1 MHVINSHIGSYNQG
15 RKDGES
21 EILVF
26 ILMNKFDFTKET
38 LHCSKSPLSCRVYNS
53 CPLFIFQHLL
63 LWRSALDILCWF
75 LEHLQPIRDFL
86 SIRGWMSVILPK
98 IFASSVTCTVYIAP
112 IRCIRRRCGGL
123 KRSRHHFL
131 PSKAVSWQWGSCD
144 ASYLW
149 PLCNKLEAG
158 GRSDFYNLEFS
169 SLQQFSKY
177 LNACIK
183 YFVKIRDHF
192 CVTNWAKTDRF
203 DYQFSSV
210 AQSCLTPHYP
220 IDCSTPG
227 FLVHHQLPELTQ
239 THVHRVRFD
248 YKFT

>member
-15 RKDGES
+15 RQDEEES

-26 ILMNKFDFTKET
+26 ILMNKFDFIKEM
-38 LHCSKSPLSCRVYNS
+38 LHCGNSTLSCRVYNS

-75 LEHLQPIRDFL
+75 LEYLQPIHDFL

-144 ASYLW
+144 ASNLW
-149 PLCNKLEAG
+149 PLCNKPEG
-158 GRSDFYNLEFS
+158 DGRSDFYNLEFS
-169 SLQQFSKY
+169 GLSNQASALGPWARAAGPGPVSSSICSRRSQGSTRSSSITTREEPHSPQQERGPEQQWRCS
-177 LNACIK
+177 
-183 YFVKIRDHF
+183 
-192 CVTNWAKTDRF
+192 TDRN
-203 DYQFSSV
+203 
-210 AQSCLTPHYP
+210 A
-220 IDCSTPG
+220 
-227 FLVHHQLPELTQ
+227 
-239 THVHRVRFD
+239 
-248 YKFT
+248 